1 MQEYIWYGCMNF
13 QQKQKRTVKHDE
25 AEKKGNQQHNKGW
38 PYFQIAVLHKG
49 PELEELIQSSIFI
62 PPLAKFS
69 SLLCKGLQWL
79 KATKY

>member
-62 PPLAKFS
+62 ILLNSPLAKFS
-69 SLLCKGLQWL
+69 SLLCKGLQ
-79 KATKY
+79 